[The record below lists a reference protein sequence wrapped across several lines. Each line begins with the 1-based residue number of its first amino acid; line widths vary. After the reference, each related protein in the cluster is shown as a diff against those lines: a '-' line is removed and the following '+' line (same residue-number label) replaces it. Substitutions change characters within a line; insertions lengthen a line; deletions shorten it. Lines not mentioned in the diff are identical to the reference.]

1 MNFFECISRIDSI
14 NSQHQIALSAF
25 DLYQKKEET
34 SLSDMIEHSKHNKAN
49 AADAKSHAA
58 D

>member
-1 MNFFECISRIDSI
+1 MCLQKNQADN
-14 NSQHQIALSAF
+14 NSP
-25 DLYQKKEET
+25 
-34 SLSDMIEHSKHNKAN
+34 NKAN